1 MKDLKDYKNLNRKEN
16 LKLASKVVHG
26 GEGIDPATG
35 SISFP
40 IYQTATFKHSGI
52 EIRDPYNYSRCINPT
67 REELEK
73 TMAILEEGTRA
84 FAVNSGMAAITL
96 VFSLLK
102 PGDHLI
108 MSDDIYG
115 GTFRE
120 VNEVLEVNGIEHD
133 SIDLSDLDLLER
145 TIKKNTK
152 MIFIETPTNPMMKV
166 ADIAAIAKIGHDIGA
181 LVVVD
186 NTFLTPYFQRP
197 LTLGADIVVHS
208 GTKYLAGHND
218 VLAGVVVVKDSKIG
232 ETLEIKMYIYGAGL
246 GPMDSWLMLR
256 GMKTLALRM
265 DKHNEN
271 AMKVAN
277 WLRSQPKVEKVYY
290 VGFEDHK
297 DYEVTKKQT
306 TGFGGMISF
315 KVDSTKTVN
324 DILSRLKLI
333 MFAESLGGV
342 ESLITHP
349 VSRTHTEILEETR
362 EALGIT
368 DTLLRLSVGIEDAD
382 DIIADLDQALNGGA
396 SASAYSNNERHFN
409 TMFNMNAIPTDNKE
423 NYIQFDNNEILK
435 QIQKQVVSVY
445 NIDIKNKTE
454 LKNKKK
460 EEQNKNLKIEL

>member
-1 MKDLKDYKNLNRKEN
+1 MKDSKEYKNFNRKED
-16 LKLASKVVHG
+16 LKLSSKVVHG
-26 GEGIDPATG
+26 GDGVDPATG
-35 SISFP
+35 SLSFP

-73 TMAILEEGTRA
+73 TMTILEEGTRA

-102 PGDHLI
+102 PGDHII

-120 VNEVLEVNGIEHD
+120 VNEVSTVNGVEYD
-133 SIDLSDLDLLER
+133 SIDLSDIDLLKN

-166 ADIAAIAKIGHDIGA
+166 ADIERIAKIGHEIGA
-181 LVVVD
+181 IVVVD

-197 LTLGADIVVHS
+197 LTLGADIIVHS

-232 ETLEIKMYIYGAGL
+232 ETLEIQMYIYGAGL

-256 GMKTLALRM
+256 GIKTLALRM
-265 DKHNEN
+265 DKHAEN
-271 AMKVAN
+271 AMKIAK
-277 WLRSQPKVEKVYY
+277 WLRNEPKVEKVYY

-306 TGFGGMISF
+306 SGFGGMISF
-315 KVDSTKTVN
+315 RVDSTETVN
-324 DILSRLKLI
+324 KILSNLKLVI
-333 MFAESLGGV
+333 FAESLGGV
-342 ESLITHP
+342 ESLLTHP
-349 VSRTHTEILEETR
+349 VSRTHTEISEEKR
-362 EALGIT
+362 NALGIT

-382 DIIADLDQALNGGA
+382 DIIADLKQAM
-396 SASAYSNNERHFN
+396 E
-409 TMFNMNAIPTDNKE
+409 
-423 NYIQFDNNEILK
+423 
-435 QIQKQVVSVY
+435 
-445 NIDIKNKTE
+445 
-454 LKNKKK
+454 
-460 EEQNKNLKIEL
+460 